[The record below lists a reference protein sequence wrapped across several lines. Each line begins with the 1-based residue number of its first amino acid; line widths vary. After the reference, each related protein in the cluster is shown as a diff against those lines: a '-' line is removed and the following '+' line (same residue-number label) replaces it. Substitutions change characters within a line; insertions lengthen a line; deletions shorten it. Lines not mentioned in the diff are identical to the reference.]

1 MAQHYMKYGDR
12 EFSVELGSGLIA
24 AELHSNTVA
33 LPAKSALEHINDALD
48 NPIGSPRLEEMLK
61 PGQTVCIVV
70 PDSTRLWQSPNVF
83 VPAVVARLSKCG
95 IRDADIRILTATGT
109 HRPMSR
115 EEHIAI
121 VSEDIYNRIGVV
133 DHKCRESADMV
144 KAGVT
149 SHGTGVWFNRI
160 ALESD
165 HIILT
170 GGVVYHFLAGYGG
183 GPKYLLPGIASYET
197 IQRHHNLAL
206 NKGFGS
212 GSNAAVRSANME
224 SSNIF
229 HTDLEEAALL
239 AKPSFLLNVV
249 VDDNY
254 NIIKAVAGDMVQAH
268 REACALVDAIDGVN
282 VAERTPLV
290 IASAGGA
297 PKDINFYQT
306 IKTLANAL
314 AVVSEGGTII
324 ILSACT
330 EGFGSPD
337 TERRFAILTIWKRA
351 KKTCARIFPSA
362 AMWVFCSRN
371 LRKST
376 TSSWS
381 VLWLRRSLPKQ
392 RSILSQPWTT
402 LLRWQKSSTAAK
414 TCARHCCLTGP
425 IPCPNFRR
433 PITRAVLR

>member
-1 MAQHYMKYGDR
+1 MAQHYMKYGDK

-33 LPAKSALEHINDALD
+33 LPQKSALEHINEALD

-70 PDSTRLWQSPNVF
+70 PDSTRLWQSPNVY
-83 VPAVVARLSKCG
+83 VPAVVARLNKCG
-95 IRDADIRILTATGT
+95 IRDADIRILTATGS

-149 SHGTGVWFNRI
+149 SHGTEVWFNRH
-160 ALESD
+160 AMECD

-224 SSNIF
+224 NSNIF

-268 REACALVDAIDGVN
+268 REACSLVDAIDGVN

-337 TERRFAILTIWKRA
+337 TERQIRDFDTMEAREKDLRENFSIGSYVGFLFAESAEKHNLIMVCSMAAADFAKTRIHTVTTLDDALALARKLNGGKDMRA
-351 KKTCARIFPSA
+351 TLLPHGA
-362 AMWVFCSRN
+362 N
-371 LRKST
+371 T
-376 TSSWS
+376 
-381 VLWLRRSLPKQ
+381 LPKLQ
-392 RSILSQPWTT
+392 
-402 LLRWQKSSTAAK
+402 AAN
-414 TCARHCCLTGP
+414 R
-425 IPCPNFRR
+425 
-433 PITRAVLR
+433 

>member
-1 MAQHYMKYGDR
+1 MAQHYMKYGDK

-33 LPAKSALEHINDALD
+33 LPKKSALEHINEALD

-70 PDSTRLWQSPNVF
+70 PDSTRLWQSPNVY
-83 VPAVVARLSKCG
+83 VPAVVARLNKCG
-95 IRDADIRILTATGT
+95 IRDADIRILTATGS

-149 SHGTGVWFNRI
+149 SHGTEVWFNRH
-160 ALESD
+160 AMECD

-224 SSNIF
+224 NSNIF

-282 VAERTPLV
+282 VAERTPMV

-337 TERRFAILTIWKRA
+337 TERQIRDFDNMQAREKDLRENFSIGSYVGFLFAESAEKHNLIMVCSMAAADFAKTRIHTVTTLDDALALARKLNGGKDMRA
-351 KKTCARIFPSA
+351 TLLPHGA
-362 AMWVFCSRN
+362 N
-371 LRKST
+371 T
-376 TSSWS
+376 
-381 VLWLRRSLPKQ
+381 LPKLQ
-392 RSILSQPWTT
+392 
-402 LLRWQKSSTAAK
+402 AAN
-414 TCARHCCLTGP
+414 R
-425 IPCPNFRR
+425 
-433 PITRAVLR
+433 

>member
-12 EFSVELGSGLIA
+12 EFSVELGNGLIA
-24 AELHSNTVA
+24 AELHSNAVA
-33 LPAKSALEHINDALD
+33 LPAKSALEHINEALD

-70 PDSTRLWQSPNVF
+70 PDSTRLWQSPNVY
-83 VPAVVARLSKCG
+83 VPAVVA
-95 IRDADIRILTATGT
+95 RILTATGT
-109 HRPMSR
+109 HRPMTR

-121 VSEDIYNRIGVV
+121 VSEDIYNRIEVI
-133 DHKCRESADMV
+133 DHKCRDSADMV

-149 SHGTGVWFNRI
+149 SNGTEVWFNRF
-160 ALESD
+160 AMECD

-212 GSNAAVRSANME
+212 GTNAAVRSANME
-224 SSNIF
+224 TSNIF
-229 HTDLEEAALL
+229 HADLEEAALL

-337 TERRFAILTIWKRA
+337 TQHQICDFDNMDAREKDLRENFSIGSYVGFLFAESAEKHNLIMVSSMNAADFAKTKIHITTTLDEALALA
-351 KKTCARIFPSA
+351 KKL
-362 AMWVFCSRN
+362 N
-371 LRKST
+371 GGKDLRAT
-376 TSSWS
+376 LLPHGANT
-381 VLWLRRSLPKQ
+381 LPK
-392 RSILSQPWTT
+392 L
-402 LLRWQKSSTAAK
+402 
-414 TCARHCCLTGP
+414 H
-425 IPCPNFRR
+425 
-433 PITRAVLR
+433 AVNN

>member
-1 MAQHYMKYGDR
+1 MKYGDK

-33 LPAKSALEHINDALD
+33 LPKKSALEHINEALD

-70 PDSTRLWQSPNVF
+70 PDSTRLWQSPNVYI
-83 VPAVVARLSKCG
+83 PAVVARLNKCG

-109 HRPMSR
+109 HRPMTR

-121 VSEDIYNRIGVV
+121 VSEDIYNRIQVI
-133 DHKCRESADMV
+133 DHKCREAADMV

-149 SHGTGVWFNRI
+149 SNGTEVWFNRF
-160 ALESD
+160 AMECD

-212 GSNAAVRSANME
+212 GTNAAVRSANME
-224 SSNIF
+224 TSNIF
-229 HTDLEEAALL
+229 HADLEEAALL

-282 VAERTPLV
+282 VGERTPLV

-337 TERRFAILTIWKRA
+337 TERQIRDFDNMQAREKDLRENFSIGSYVGFLFAESAEKHNLIMVCSMAAADFAKTRIHTVTTLDDALALA
-351 KKTCARIFPSA
+351 KKLNGGKDMRATLLPHGA
-362 AMWVFCSRN
+362 N
-371 LRKST
+371 T
-376 TSSWS
+376 
-381 VLWLRRSLPKQ
+381 LPKLQ
-392 RSILSQPWTT
+392 
-402 LLRWQKSSTAAK
+402 AAN
-414 TCARHCCLTGP
+414 H
-425 IPCPNFRR
+425 
-433 PITRAVLR
+433 

>member
-12 EFSVELGSGLIA
+12 EFSVDIGSSLIA

-33 LPAKSALEHINDALD
+33 LPAKSALEHINEALD

-70 PDSTRLWQSPNVF
+70 PDSTRLWQSPNVY
-83 VPAVVARLSKCG
+83 VPAVVARLNKCG
-95 IRDADIRILTATGT
+95 IRDADIRILTATGS
-109 HRPMSR
+109 HRPMSS

-149 SHGTGVWFNRI
+149 SHGTEVWFNRL
-160 ALESD
+160 AMECD

-224 SSNIF
+224 NSNIF

-314 AVVSEGGTII
+314 AVVSDGGTII

-337 TERRFAILTIWKRA
+337 TERQICDFDTMEAREKDLRENFSIGSYVGFLFAESAEKHNLIMVCSMAAADFAKTNIHTVTTLDDALALA
-351 KKTCARIFPSA
+351 KKLNGGKDMRATLLPHGA
-362 AMWVFCSRN
+362 N
-371 LRKST
+371 T
-376 TSSWS
+376 
-381 VLWLRRSLPKQ
+381 LPKLQ
-392 RSILSQPWTT
+392 V
-402 LLRWQKSSTAAK
+402 AN
-414 TCARHCCLTGP
+414 H
-425 IPCPNFRR
+425 
-433 PITRAVLR
+433 

>member
-1 MAQHYMKYGDR
+1 MAQHYMKYGDK

-33 LPAKSALEHINDALD
+33 LPKKSALEHINEALD

-70 PDSTRLWQSPNVF
+70 PDSTRLWQSPNVY
-83 VPAVVARLSKCG
+83 VPAVVARLNKCG
-95 IRDADIRILTATGT
+95 IRDADIRILTATGS

-149 SHGTGVWFNRI
+149 SHGTEVWFNRH
-160 ALESD
+160 AMECD

-224 SSNIF
+224 NSNIF

-268 REACALVDAIDGVN
+268 REACSLVDAIDGVN

-337 TERRFAILTIWKRA
+337 TERQIRDFDTMEAREKDLRENFSIGSYVGFLFAESAEKHNLIMVCSMAAADFAKTRIHTVTTLDDALALA
-351 KKTCARIFPSA
+351 KKLNGGKDMRATLLPHGA
-362 AMWVFCSRN
+362 N
-371 LRKST
+371 T
-376 TSSWS
+376 
-381 VLWLRRSLPKQ
+381 LPKLQ
-392 RSILSQPWTT
+392 
-402 LLRWQKSSTAAK
+402 AAN
-414 TCARHCCLTGP
+414 R
-425 IPCPNFRR
+425 
-433 PITRAVLR
+433 

>member
-1 MAQHYMKYGDR
+1 MAQHYMKYGDK

-33 LPAKSALEHINDALD
+33 LPKKSALEHINEALD

-70 PDSTRLWQSPNVF
+70 PDSTRLWQSPNVY
-83 VPAVVARLSKCG
+83 VPAVVARLNKCG
-95 IRDADIRILTATGT
+95 IRDADIRILTATGS

-149 SHGTGVWFNRI
+149 SHGTEVWFNRH
-160 ALESD
+160 AMECD

-206 NKGFGS
+206 NKRFGS

-224 SSNIF
+224 NSNIF

-282 VAERTPLV
+282 VGERTPLV

-337 TERRFAILTIWKRA
+337 TERQIRDFDNMQAREKDLRENFSIGSYVGFLFAESAEKHNLIMVCSMAAADFAKTRIHTVTTLDDALALA
-351 KKTCARIFPSA
+351 KKLNGGKEMRATLLPHGA
-362 AMWVFCSRN
+362 N
-371 LRKST
+371 T
-376 TSSWS
+376 
-381 VLWLRRSLPKQ
+381 LPKLQ
-392 RSILSQPWTT
+392 
-402 LLRWQKSSTAAK
+402 AAN
-414 TCARHCCLTGP
+414 G
-425 IPCPNFRR
+425 
-433 PITRAVLR
+433 

>member
-1 MAQHYMKYGDR
+1 MAQHYMKYGDK

-33 LPAKSALEHINDALD
+33 LPKKSALEHINEALD

-70 PDSTRLWQSPNVF
+70 PDSTRLWQSPNVY
-83 VPAVVARLSKCG
+83 VPAVVARLNKCG
-95 IRDADIRILTATGT
+95 IRDADIRILTATGS

-149 SHGTGVWFNRI
+149 SHGTEVWFNRH
-160 ALESD
+160 AMECD

-224 SSNIF
+224 NSNIF

-268 REACALVDAIDGVN
+268 REACSLVDAIDGVN

-337 TERRFAILTIWKRA
+337 TERQIRDFDTMEAREKDLRENFSIGSYVGFLFAESAEKHNLIMVCSMAAADFAKTRIHTVTTLDDALALARKLNGGKDMRA
-351 KKTCARIFPSA
+351 TLLPHGA
-362 AMWVFCSRN
+362 N
-371 LRKST
+371 T
-376 TSSWS
+376 
-381 VLWLRRSLPKQ
+381 LPKLQ
-392 RSILSQPWTT
+392 
-402 LLRWQKSSTAAK
+402 AAN
-414 TCARHCCLTGP
+414 R
-425 IPCPNFRR
+425 
-433 PITRAVLR
+433 

>member
-1 MAQHYMKYGDR
+1 MAQHYMKYGDK

-33 LPAKSALEHINDALD
+33 LPKKSALEHINEALD

-70 PDSTRLWQSPNVF
+70 PDSTRLWQSPNVY
-83 VPAVVARLSKCG
+83 VPAVVARLNKCG
-95 IRDADIRILTATGT
+95 IRDADIRILTATGS

-149 SHGTGVWFNRI
+149 SHGTEVWVNRH
-160 ALESD
+160 AMECD

-224 SSNIF
+224 NSNIF

-268 REACALVDAIDGVN
+268 REACSLVDAIDGVN

-337 TERRFAILTIWKRA
+337 TERQIRDFDTMEAREKDLRENFSIGSYVGFLFAESAEKHNLIMVCSMAAEDFAKTKIHIVTTLDDALALA
-351 KKTCARIFPSA
+351 KKLNDGKDMRATLLPHGA
-362 AMWVFCSRN
+362 N
-371 LRKST
+371 T
-376 TSSWS
+376 
-381 VLWLRRSLPKQ
+381 LPKLQ
-392 RSILSQPWTT
+392 
-402 LLRWQKSSTAAK
+402 AAN
-414 TCARHCCLTGP
+414 R
-425 IPCPNFRR
+425 
-433 PITRAVLR
+433 

>member
-33 LPAKSALEHINDALD
+33 LPTKSALEHINDALD

-61 PGQTVCIVV
+61 PGQTVCVVV
-70 PDSTRLWQSPNVF
+70 PDSTRLWQSPNVY
-83 VPAVVARLSKCG
+83 VPAVVARLNKCG

-121 VSEDIYNRIGVV
+121 VSEDIYNRIGVI

-149 SHGTGVWFNRI
+149 SHGTEVWFNRL
-160 ALESD
+160 AMECD

-224 SSNIF
+224 NSNIF

-314 AVVSEGGTII
+314 AVVSDGGTII

-337 TERRFAILTIWKRA
+337 TERQIRDFDTMEAREKDLRENFSIGSYVGFLFAESAEKHNLIMVCSMAAADFAKTKIHTVTTLDDALALA
-351 KKTCARIFPSA
+351 KKLNGGKEMRATLLPHGA
-362 AMWVFCSRN
+362 N
-371 LRKST
+371 T
-376 TSSWS
+376 
-381 VLWLRRSLPKQ
+381 LPKLQ
-392 RSILSQPWTT
+392 
-402 LLRWQKSSTAAK
+402 AAN
-414 TCARHCCLTGP
+414 R
-425 IPCPNFRR
+425 
-433 PITRAVLR
+433 

>member
-1 MAQHYMKYGDR
+1 MAQHYMKYGDK

-33 LPAKSALEHINDALD
+33 LPAKSALEHINEALD

-70 PDSTRLWQSPNVF
+70 PDSTRLWQSPNVY
-83 VPAVVARLSKCG
+83 VPAVVARLNKCG
-95 IRDADIRILTATGT
+95 IRDADIRILTATGS

-149 SHGTGVWFNRI
+149 SHGTEVWFNRH
-160 ALESD
+160 AMECD

-224 SSNIF
+224 NSNIF

-268 REACALVDAIDGVN
+268 REACSLVDAIDGVN

-337 TERRFAILTIWKRA
+337 TERQIRDFDTMEAREKDLRENFSIGSYVGFLFAESAEKHNLIMVCSMAAADFAKTRIHTVTTLDDALALARKLNGGKDMRA
-351 KKTCARIFPSA
+351 TLLPHGA
-362 AMWVFCSRN
+362 N
-371 LRKST
+371 T
-376 TSSWS
+376 
-381 VLWLRRSLPKQ
+381 LPKLQ
-392 RSILSQPWTT
+392 
-402 LLRWQKSSTAAK
+402 AAN
-414 TCARHCCLTGP
+414 R
-425 IPCPNFRR
+425 
-433 PITRAVLR
+433 

>member
-1 MAQHYMKYGDR
+1 MVQHYMKYGDK
-12 EFSVELGSGLIA
+12 EFSVGLDESFIA
-24 AELHSNTVA
+24 AELHSNVVS
-33 LPAKSALEHINDALD
+33 LPQKTALEHINEALD
-48 NPIGSPRLEEMLK
+48 NPIGSPRLEEMVK

-70 PDSTRLWQSPNVF
+70 PDATRLWQSPNVY
-83 VPAVVARLSKCG
+83 VPAVVARLNKCG
-95 IRDADIRILTATGT
+95 IRDEDIRILTATGT
-109 HRPMSR
+109 HRSMSR

-121 VSEDIYNRIGVV
+121 VSEEIYNRIPVI

-149 SHGTGVWFNRI
+149 SHGTEVWFNRV
-160 ALESD
+160 AMESD

-197 IQRHHNLAL
+197 VQQHHNLAL

-212 GSNAAVRSANME
+212 GTNAAVRSANME
-224 SSNIF
+224 GSNIF
-229 HTDLEEAALL
+229 HADLEEAALL

-254 NIIKAVAGDMVQAH
+254 NIIKAVAGDMVKAH
-268 REACALVDAIDGVN
+268 REACALVDAIDGVA

-337 TERRFAILTIWKRA
+337 TQHQICDFDTMEAREKDLRGNFSIGSYVGFLFAESAEKHHLIMVSSMDAADFAKTGIHIVKTLDEALALSKKLNDGKDLRA
-351 KKTCARIFPSA
+351 TLLPHGA
-362 AMWVFCSRN
+362 N
-371 LRKST
+371 T
-376 TSSWS
+376 
-381 VLWLRRSLPKQ
+381 LPK
-392 RSILSQPWTT
+392 
-402 LLRWQKSSTAAK
+402 
-414 TCARHCCLTGP
+414 
-425 IPCPNFRR
+425 F
-433 PITRAVLR
+433 

>member
-48 NPIGSPRLEEMLK
+48 NPIGSLRLEEMLK

-70 PDSTRLWQSPNVF
+70 PDSTRLWQSPDVF

-337 TERRFAILTIWKRA
+337 TERQIRDFDNMEAREKDLRENFSIGSYVGFLFAESAEKHNLIMVCSMAAADFAKTKIHIVTTLDDALALA
-351 KKTCARIFPSA
+351 KKLNGGKDVRATLLPHGA
-362 AMWVFCSRN
+362 N
-371 LRKST
+371 T
-376 TSSWS
+376 
-381 VLWLRRSLPKQ
+381 LPKLQ
-392 RSILSQPWTT
+392 
-402 LLRWQKSSTAAK
+402 AAN
-414 TCARHCCLTGP
+414 H
-425 IPCPNFRR
+425 
-433 PITRAVLR
+433 

>member
-1 MAQHYMKYGDR
+1 MAQHYMKYGDK

-33 LPAKSALEHINDALD
+33 LPKKSALEHINEALD

-70 PDSTRLWQSPNVF
+70 PDSTRLWQSPNVY
-83 VPAVVARLSKCG
+83 VPAVVARLNKCG
-95 IRDADIRILTATGT
+95 IRDADIRILTATGS

-149 SHGTGVWFNRI
+149 SHGTEVWFNRH
-160 ALESD
+160 AMECD

-224 SSNIF
+224 NSNIF

-239 AKPSFLLNVV
+239 ANPSFLLNVV

-268 REACALVDAIDGVN
+268 REACSLVDAIDGVN

-337 TERRFAILTIWKRA
+337 TERQIRDFDTMEAREKDLRENFSIGSYVGFLFAESAEKHNLIMVCSMAAADFAKTRIHTVTTLDDALALA
-351 KKTCARIFPSA
+351 KKLNGGKDMRATLLPHGA
-362 AMWVFCSRN
+362 N
-371 LRKST
+371 T
-376 TSSWS
+376 
-381 VLWLRRSLPKQ
+381 LPKLQ
-392 RSILSQPWTT
+392 
-402 LLRWQKSSTAAK
+402 AAN
-414 TCARHCCLTGP
+414 R
-425 IPCPNFRR
+425 
-433 PITRAVLR
+433 

>member
-1 MAQHYMKYGDR
+1 MAQHYMKYGDK

-33 LPAKSALEHINDALD
+33 LPVKSALEHINEALD

-70 PDSTRLWQSPNVF
+70 PDSTRLWQSPNVY
-83 VPAVVARLSKCG
+83 VPAVVARLNKCG
-95 IRDADIRILTATGT
+95 IRDADIRILTATGS

-149 SHGTGVWFNRI
+149 SHGTEVWFNRH
-160 ALESD
+160 AMECD

-224 SSNIF
+224 NSNIF

-337 TERRFAILTIWKRA
+337 TERQIRDFDTMEAREKDLRENFSIGSYVGFLFAESAEKHNLIMVCSMAAADFAKTRIHTVTTLDDALALARKLNGGKDMRA
-351 KKTCARIFPSA
+351 TLLPHGA
-362 AMWVFCSRN
+362 N
-371 LRKST
+371 T
-376 TSSWS
+376 
-381 VLWLRRSLPKQ
+381 LPKLQ
-392 RSILSQPWTT
+392 
-402 LLRWQKSSTAAK
+402 AAN
-414 TCARHCCLTGP
+414 R
-425 IPCPNFRR
+425 
-433 PITRAVLR
+433 

>member
-1 MAQHYMKYGDR
+1 
-12 EFSVELGSGLIA
+12 
-24 AELHSNTVA
+24 
-33 LPAKSALEHINDALD
+33 
-48 NPIGSPRLEEMLK
+48 
-61 PGQTVCIVV
+61 
-70 PDSTRLWQSPNVF
+70 
-83 VPAVVARLSKCG
+83 
-95 IRDADIRILTATGT
+95 
-109 HRPMSR
+109 
-115 EEHIAI
+115 
-121 VSEDIYNRIGVV
+121 
-133 DHKCRESADMV
+133 MV

-149 SHGTGVWFNRI
+149 SHGTEVWFNRL
-160 ALESD
+160 AMECD

-224 SSNIF
+224 NSNIF

-314 AVVSEGGTII
+314 AVVSDGGTII

-337 TERRFAILTIWKRA
+337 TERQIRDFDTMEAREKDLRENFSIGSYVGFLFAESAEKHNLIMVCSMAAADFAKTKIHTVTTLDDALALA
-351 KKTCARIFPSA
+351 KKLNGGKEMRATLLPHGA
-362 AMWVFCSRN
+362 N
-371 LRKST
+371 T
-376 TSSWS
+376 
-381 VLWLRRSLPKQ
+381 LPKLQ
-392 RSILSQPWTT
+392 
-402 LLRWQKSSTAAK
+402 AAN
-414 TCARHCCLTGP
+414 R
-425 IPCPNFRR
+425 
-433 PITRAVLR
+433 

>member
-1 MAQHYMKYGDR
+1 MAQHYMKYGDK

-33 LPAKSALEHINDALD
+33 LPAKSALEHINEALD

-70 PDSTRLWQSPNVF
+70 PDSTRLWQSPNVY
-83 VPAVVARLSKCG
+83 VPAVVARLNKCG
-95 IRDADIRILTATGT
+95 IRDADIRILTATGS

-149 SHGTGVWFNRI
+149 SHGTEVWFNRH
-160 ALESD
+160 AMECD

-224 SSNIF
+224 NSNIF

-337 TERRFAILTIWKRA
+337 TERQIRDFDTMEAREKDLRENFSIGSYVGFLFAESAEKHNLIMVCSMAAADFAKTRIHTVTTLDDALALARKLNGGKDMRA
-351 KKTCARIFPSA
+351 TLLPHGA
-362 AMWVFCSRN
+362 N
-371 LRKST
+371 T
-376 TSSWS
+376 
-381 VLWLRRSLPKQ
+381 LPKLQ
-392 RSILSQPWTT
+392 
-402 LLRWQKSSTAAK
+402 AAN
-414 TCARHCCLTGP
+414 R
-425 IPCPNFRR
+425 
-433 PITRAVLR
+433 

>member
-1 MAQHYMKYGDR
+1 MAQHYMKYGER

-95 IRDADIRILTATGT
+95 IRDVDIRILTATGT
-109 HRPMSR
+109 HRPMSC

-149 SHGTGVWFNRI
+149 SHGTEVWFNRI

-224 SSNIF
+224 NSNIF

-337 TERRFAILTIWKRA
+337 TERQIRDFDNMEAREKDLRENFSIGSYVGFLFAESAEKHNLIMVCSMAAADFAKTKIHIVTTLDDALVLA
-351 KKTCARIFPSA
+351 KKLNGGKDVRATLLPHGA
-362 AMWVFCSRN
+362 N
-371 LRKST
+371 T
-376 TSSWS
+376 
-381 VLWLRRSLPKQ
+381 LPKLQ
-392 RSILSQPWTT
+392 
-402 LLRWQKSSTAAK
+402 AAN
-414 TCARHCCLTGP
+414 H
-425 IPCPNFRR
+425 
-433 PITRAVLR
+433 

>member
-1 MAQHYMKYGDR
+1 MAQHYMKYGDK

-33 LPAKSALEHINDALD
+33 LPVKSALEHINEALD

-70 PDSTRLWQSPNVF
+70 PDSTRLWQSPNVY
-83 VPAVVARLSKCG
+83 VPAVVARLNKCG
-95 IRDADIRILTATGT
+95 IRDADIRILTATGS
-109 HRPMSR
+109 HRPMSS

-149 SHGTGVWFNRI
+149 SHGTEVWFNRH
-160 ALESD
+160 AMECD

-224 SSNIF
+224 NSNIF

-268 REACALVDAIDGVN
+268 REACSLVDAIDGVN

-337 TERRFAILTIWKRA
+337 TERQIRDFDTMEAREKDLRENFSIGSYVGFLFAESAEKHNLIMVCSMAAADFAKTRIHTVTTLDDALALA
-351 KKTCARIFPSA
+351 KKLNGGKDMRATLLPHGA
-362 AMWVFCSRN
+362 N
-371 LRKST
+371 T
-376 TSSWS
+376 
-381 VLWLRRSLPKQ
+381 LPKLQ
-392 RSILSQPWTT
+392 
-402 LLRWQKSSTAAK
+402 AAN
-414 TCARHCCLTGP
+414 H
-425 IPCPNFRR
+425 
-433 PITRAVLR
+433 

>member
-1 MAQHYMKYGDR
+1 MAQHYMKYGDK

-33 LPAKSALEHINDALD
+33 LPKKSALEHINEALD

-70 PDSTRLWQSPNVF
+70 PDSTRLWQSPNVY
-83 VPAVVARLSKCG
+83 VPAVVARLNKCG
-95 IRDADIRILTATGT
+95 IRDADIRILTATGS

-149 SHGTGVWFNRI
+149 SHGTEVWFNRH
-160 ALESD
+160 AMECD

-224 SSNIF
+224 NSNIF

-268 REACALVDAIDGVN
+268 REACSLVDAIDGVN

-337 TERRFAILTIWKRA
+337 TERQIRDFDTMEAREKDLRENFSIGSYVGFLFAESAEKHNLIMVCSMAAADFAKTRIHTVTTLDDALALA
-351 KKTCARIFPSA
+351 KKLNGGKDMRATLLPHGA
-362 AMWVFCSRN
+362 N
-371 LRKST
+371 T
-376 TSSWS
+376 
-381 VLWLRRSLPKQ
+381 LPKLQ
-392 RSILSQPWTT
+392 V
-402 LLRWQKSSTAAK
+402 AN
-414 TCARHCCLTGP
+414 H
-425 IPCPNFRR
+425 
-433 PITRAVLR
+433 

>member
-1 MAQHYMKYGDR
+1 MAQHYMKYGDK

-33 LPAKSALEHINDALD
+33 LPKKSALEHINEALD
-48 NPIGSPRLEEMLK
+48 NPSGSPRLEEMLK

-70 PDSTRLWQSPNVF
+70 PDSTRLWQSPNVY
-83 VPAVVARLSKCG
+83 VPAVVARLNKCG
-95 IRDADIRILTATGT
+95 IRDADIRILTATGS

-149 SHGTGVWFNRI
+149 SHGTEVWFNRH
-160 ALESD
+160 AMECD

-224 SSNIF
+224 NSNIF

-268 REACALVDAIDGVN
+268 REACSLVDAIDGVN

-337 TERRFAILTIWKRA
+337 TERQIRDFDTMEAREKDLRENFSIGSYVGFLFAESAEKHNLIMVCSMAAADFAKTRIHTVTTLDDALALA
-351 KKTCARIFPSA
+351 KKLNGGKDMRATLLPHGA
-362 AMWVFCSRN
+362 N
-371 LRKST
+371 T
-376 TSSWS
+376 
-381 VLWLRRSLPKQ
+381 LPKLQ
-392 RSILSQPWTT
+392 
-402 LLRWQKSSTAAK
+402 AAN
-414 TCARHCCLTGP
+414 R
-425 IPCPNFRR
+425 
-433 PITRAVLR
+433 

>member
-12 EFSVELGSGLIA
+12 EFSVELGNGLIA
-24 AELHSNTVA
+24 AKLHSNSVA
-33 LPAKSALEHINDALD
+33 LPAKSALEHINEALD

-70 PDSTRLWQSPNVF
+70 PDSTRLWQSPNVY
-83 VPAVVARLSKCG
+83 VPAVVARLNKCG

-109 HRPMSR
+109 HRPMTR

-121 VSEDIYNRIGVV
+121 VSEDIYNRIQVI
-133 DHKCRESADMV
+133 DHKCRDAADMV

-149 SHGTGVWFNRI
+149 SNGTEVWFNRF
-160 ALESD
+160 AMECD

-212 GSNAAVRSANME
+212 GTNAAVRSANME
-224 SSNIF
+224 TSNIF
-229 HTDLEEAALL
+229 HADLEEAALL

-268 REACALVDAIDGVN
+268 REACSLVDAIDGVN
-282 VAERTPLV
+282 VGERTPMV

-337 TERRFAILTIWKRA
+337 TQHQICDFDNMDAREKDLRENFSIGSYVGFLFAESAEKHNLIMVSSMNAADFAKTNIHITTTLDEALALA
-351 KKTCARIFPSA
+351 KKL
-362 AMWVFCSRN
+362 N
-371 LRKST
+371 GGKDLRAT
-376 TSSWS
+376 LLPHGANT
-381 VLWLRRSLPKQ
+381 LPKLQ
-392 RSILSQPWTT
+392 AFSR
-402 LLRWQKSSTAAK
+402 
-414 TCARHCCLTGP
+414 
-425 IPCPNFRR
+425 
-433 PITRAVLR
+433 

>member
-1 MAQHYMKYGDR
+1 MAQHYMKYGDK

-33 LPAKSALEHINDALD
+33 LPQKSALEHINEALD

-70 PDSTRLWQSPNVF
+70 PDSTRLWQSPNVY
-83 VPAVVARLSKCG
+83 VPAVVARLNKCG
-95 IRDADIRILTATGT
+95 IRDADIRILTATGS

-149 SHGTGVWFNRI
+149 SHGTEVWFNRH
-160 ALESD
+160 AMECD

-224 SSNIF
+224 NSNIF

-337 TERRFAILTIWKRA
+337 TERQIRDFDTMEAREKDLRENFSIGSYVGFLFAESAEKHNLIMVCSMAAADFA
-351 KKTCARIFPSA
+351 KTRIHTVTTLDDALALARKLNGGKDMRVTLLPHGA
-362 AMWVFCSRN
+362 N
-371 LRKST
+371 T
-376 TSSWS
+376 
-381 VLWLRRSLPKQ
+381 LPKLQ
-392 RSILSQPWTT
+392 
-402 LLRWQKSSTAAK
+402 AAN
-414 TCARHCCLTGP
+414 R
-425 IPCPNFRR
+425 
-433 PITRAVLR
+433 

>member
-1 MAQHYMKYGDR
+1 MAKYVMKYGDG
-12 EFSVELGSGLIA
+12 EFPVNLGPGLVA
-24 AELHSNTVA
+24 AELHSNAVPLSPKTA
-33 LPAKSALEHINDALD
+33 QEHIEEALD
-48 NPIGSPRLEEMLK
+48 NPIGSPRLEEIVH

-70 PDSTRLWQSPNVF
+70 PDSTRLWQSPNVY
-83 VPAVVARLSKCG
+83 VPAVVSRLNRCG
-95 IRDADIRILTATGT
+95 VKDADIRILTATGT

-121 VSEDIYNRIGVV
+121 VSQEIYDRIPVI
-133 DHKCRESADMV
+133 DHKCRDAASMV
-144 KAGVT
+144 RAGVT
-149 SHGTGVWFNRI
+149 SNGTEVWFNRI
-160 ALESD
+160 AMESD

-206 NKGFGS
+206 NAGFGS
-212 GSNAAVRSANME
+212 GTNAEVRSANME
-224 SSNIF
+224 KSNIF
-229 HTDLEEAALL
+229 HADLEEAALL

-254 NIIKAVAGDMVQAH
+254 NIIKAVAGDMVKAH
-268 REACALVDAIDGVN
+268 REACALVDAIDGVDI
-282 VAERTPLV
+282 AERTPLV

-314 AVVSEGGTII
+314 AVVQEGGTII

-337 TERRFAILTIWKRA
+337 TKHQICDFNTMKAREKDLRENFSIGSYVGFLFAESAEKHHLIMVCSMPEADFAATGIHITRTLDDALSLA
-351 KKTCARIFPSA
+351 KKLNNGKEMRATLLPHGA
-362 AMWVFCSRN
+362 N
-371 LRKST
+371 T
-376 TSSWS
+376 
-381 VLWLRRSLPKQ
+381 LPKFQ
-392 RSILSQPWTT
+392 
-402 LLRWQKSSTAAK
+402 
-414 TCARHCCLTGP
+414 G
-425 IPCPNFRR
+425 
-433 PITRAVLR
+433 

>member
-1 MAQHYMKYGDR
+1 MAQHYMKYGDK

-33 LPAKSALEHINDALD
+33 LPKKSALEHINEALD

-70 PDSTRLWQSPNVF
+70 PDSTRLWQSPNVY
-83 VPAVVARLSKCG
+83 VPAVVARLNKCG
-95 IRDADIRILTATGT
+95 IRDADIRILTATGS

-149 SHGTGVWFNRI
+149 SHGTEVWFNRH
-160 ALESD
+160 AMECD

-224 SSNIF
+224 NSNIF

-337 TERRFAILTIWKRA
+337 TERQIRDFDTMEAREKDLRENFSIGSYVGFLFAESAEKHNLIMVCSMAAADFAKTRIHTVTTLDDALALARKLNGGKDMRA
-351 KKTCARIFPSA
+351 TLLPHGA
-362 AMWVFCSRN
+362 N
-371 LRKST
+371 T
-376 TSSWS
+376 
-381 VLWLRRSLPKQ
+381 LPKLQ
-392 RSILSQPWTT
+392 
-402 LLRWQKSSTAAK
+402 AAN
-414 TCARHCCLTGP
+414 R
-425 IPCPNFRR
+425 
-433 PITRAVLR
+433 